1 MRVCTNILDAFC
13 TKSVGW
19 KERLTRTTLEL
30 TVVYIVYVS
39 RQAEATNL
47 SCISTVEFPS
57 HVSWAV

>member
-1 MRVCTNILDAFC
+1 MRVCMNILDAFC

-19 KERLTRTTLEL
+19 KERLTRTLEL

-57 HVSWAV
+57 HVNWAV